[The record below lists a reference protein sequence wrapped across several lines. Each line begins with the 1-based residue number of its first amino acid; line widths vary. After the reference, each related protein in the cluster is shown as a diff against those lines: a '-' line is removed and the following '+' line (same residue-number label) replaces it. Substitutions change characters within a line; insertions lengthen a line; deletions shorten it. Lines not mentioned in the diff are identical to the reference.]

1 MSDNSKANNNYI
13 SGMFEFLKNNY
24 GKSIQL
30 LSEAIEQDS
39 GHKLAYM
46 SRGSALLRLDRL
58 EEAIA
63 DFDHAIQLKPDFPR
77 SYHLRGL
84 AKEKQGSY
92 SDAIADFSKAI
103 ELDPEYAAAYYS
115 RATLHTKMG
124 NEDLAVDD
132 IQMVQHLT
140 NTNIETFAN
149 ENNVWRSQHLRLQAM
164 AENGMER

>member
-1 MSDNSKANNNYI
+1 MIDNPKANDHYI
-13 SGMFEFLKNNY
+13 NAMFEFLRDNF

-30 LSEAIEQDS
+30 LTRAIEEDND
-39 GHKLAYM
+39 HKLAYM
-46 SRGSALLRLDRL
+46 SRGSAYLRLERL
-58 EEAIA
+58 DDAIA
-63 DFDHAIQLKPDFPR
+63 DFDHAIHLNPDFAR

-84 AKEKQGSY
+84 AKEKQGTFTE
-92 SDAIADFSKAI
+92 AIADFSKAI

-140 NTNIETFAN
+140 NANIETFAN
-149 ENNVWRSQHLRLQAM
+149 ENNVWRSQHMRLEAI
-164 AENGMER
+164 AENEMES